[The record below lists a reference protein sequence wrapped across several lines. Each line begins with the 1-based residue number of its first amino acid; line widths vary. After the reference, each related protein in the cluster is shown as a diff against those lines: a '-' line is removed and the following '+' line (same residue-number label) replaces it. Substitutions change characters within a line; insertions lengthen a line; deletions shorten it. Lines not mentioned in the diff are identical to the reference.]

1 MGDAEMETKDELAV
15 QIYQQ
20 NYCKLCDP
28 RKHSIDTIYDRY
40 NEENPSLLKIIGKT
54 IEKTLLGLLT

>member
-1 MGDAEMETKDELAV
+1 METKDELAV

-20 NYCKLCDP
+20 NYCKLCDL
-28 RKHSIDTIYDRY
+28 RKNAIDSMYDTY
-40 NEENPSLLKIIGKT
+40 GNDENPSLLKIIGRT